1 MTLFNVATCLPHI
14 HTPIL
19 RLLKLA
25 LLSFIYFTFS
35 RALMNFLDTVLFLF
49 TMFVVYYLIVSH
61 ENVGSTGQES
71 LTLLSFSLMYWS
83 LPRVVLGSLDA
94 QLIVDK

>member
-1 MTLFNVATCLPHI
+1 
-14 HTPIL
+14 
-19 RLLKLA
+19 
-25 LLSFIYFTFS
+25 
-35 RALMNFLDTVLFLF
+35 MNFLDTILFLF
-49 TMFVVYYLIVSH
+49 TMFVVYYLTVSH

-71 LTLLSFSLMYWS
+71 LTLLSFSLTYWS

>member
-1 MTLFNVATCLPHI
+1 
-14 HTPIL
+14 
-19 RLLKLA
+19 
-25 LLSFIYFTFS
+25 
-35 RALMNFLDTVLFLF
+35 MNFLDTVLFLF
-49 TMFVVYYLIVSH
+49 TMFVVYYPIVSH